1 MFSEFLDF
9 NTTYKVEL
17 RDFKQWHKGIK
28 YFGFWAIEISSASCL
43 EKTKI
48 YQKHLKDKLHPNYLR
63 QAHITLVASGLLSN
77 EHFSND
83 LILKQVEQIKKSN
96 IKAFTLSLS
105 NPNSFSTCP
114 YLCIHDSLGKLDFI
128 RECLSNDKS
137 KEINPKKYIPHV
149 TLGFYD
155 KAYKTSDI
163 IRNITTVNLPDIKF
177 TVNELVFAQY
187 ETKDIQGPYEVLH
200 RIKLSN

>member
-1 MFSEFLDF
+1 VFSEFLDF

-28 YFGFWAIEISSASCL
+28 YFGFWAIEISSPSCL

-48 YQKHLKDKLHPNYLR
+48 YQKHLEDKLHPNYLR

-83 LILKQVEQIKKSN
+83 LILKQVKQIKECN
-96 IKAFTLSLS
+96 IKAFTLNLS
-105 NPNSFSTCP
+105 KPNSFSTCP
-114 YLCIHDSLGKLDFI
+114 YLFIDDSLGKLDFI
-128 RECLSNDKS
+128 RKCLHNEIS
-137 KEINPKKYIPHV
+137 KKINTRKYIPHV
-149 TLGFYD
+149 TLGFYN
-155 KAYKTSDI
+155 KVYKTSDI
-163 IRNITTVNLPDIKF
+163 VKKISKLNLHDIEF

-200 RIKLSN
+200 RVKLGK